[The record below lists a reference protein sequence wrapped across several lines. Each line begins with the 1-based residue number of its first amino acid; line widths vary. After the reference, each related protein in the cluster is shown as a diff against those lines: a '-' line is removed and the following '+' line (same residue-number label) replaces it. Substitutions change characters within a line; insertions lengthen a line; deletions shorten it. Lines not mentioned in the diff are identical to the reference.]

1 MNPSKTHDLITAND
15 QHHELL
21 AKYLMLMRLID
32 EKYLQTPVYGS
43 RRLR

>member
-1 MNPSKTHDLITAND
+1 MNPGKTHDLIADND
-15 QHHELL
+15 QHRELL
-21 AKYLMLMRLID
+21 AQYLMLMRLID